1 MKEQHKHRR
10 ATNQKKL
17 IWTSHGISRGFHPTV
32 KCWSGACIRIK
43 KHRWLC
49 GMWNNVFFLWICIS
63 GCYKTIENTVSS
75 WAELDLTLQPASTKQ
90 NYMNIRCTFFQLCC
104 FKDFIFLQ
112 NHNLTHTSLL
122 HISTV
127 LGVQIVLR
135 DLEGLPEIRDL
146 KDHTHP
152 SKWGGQDKNGWLWGL
167 CITKV
172 LCFYF
177 VKAVTSVYP
186 LWSLWL

>member
-1 MKEQHKHRR
+1 MTVWNVEQCVLPMDLYFRVLQNNREHSQLLGWTWLDPATCKHK
-10 ATNQKKL
+10 T
-17 IWTSHGISRGFHPTV
+17 
-32 KCWSGACIRIK
+32 
-43 KHRWLC
+43 
-49 GMWNNVFFLWICIS
+49 
-63 GCYKTIENTVSS
+63 
-75 WAELDLTLQPASTKQ
+75 EL
-90 NYMNIRCTFFQLCC
+90 YEIRCTFFQLCC

-186 LWSLWL
+186 LSYLWL